1 MGTWWFPRKDKM
13 EIIKELFRM
22 AFFCC
27 HPSKKSD
34 FKSKWAIFKINNFL
48 IIRSNINGPKREV
61 NWFYDATD
69 LRERLKMFFISN
81 KWYYTTSSRH
91 PNGLNQF
98 STVTRIKKYH
108 YSWFMNMLVW
118 PKDMYIRNG
127 LLKLFRVDVKST
139 RTESV
144 RTESKWYRYFG
155 RNN

>member
-98 STVTRIKKYH
+98 STVTRNTINH
-108 YSWFMNMLVW
+108 DSWICWYNRN
-118 PKDMYIRNG
+118 MYIRNG
-127 LLKLFRVDVKST
+127 LLKLFKVDVKST

-155 RNN
+155 PNN